1 MDWNTLKPVL
11 EDGTYSIDGVM
22 KKASGSDVS
31 MANNAITHKLKLTV
45 ENGNY
50 TITMNLK
57 GMNISLAGQ
66 SFKGYLQNIKY
77 YRTGYAENAYGV
89 PVGETADVTVESV
102 QKYTD
107 GTKVKDEFGTDYP
120 DIVTIPVIPEA
131 LISGNVPLQVFIPVM
146 DSIMSG
152 NGTQNVSLS
161 IDWDSTKKTSTNDPA
176 FSAEDVVETN
186 PDASNNNKKDD
197 NKDKNTDN
205 GNKKPAD
212 TEKRQQT
219 TKPAVKQLKKGSR
232 YTVGGNVYQATS
244 ANTVSFIKAAN
255 KKAVTVPA
263 TITIAG
269 VKASVTAIGNNAFTS
284 AKKKVTSVTIGA
296 NVTSIGKKVF
306 AGCSK
311 LKKINVQ
318 SKKLKKVGTKALQ
331 GIHKM
336 AVIKVPKKNKKAYT
350 KLFKG
355 KGQKKTVKVK

>member
-1 MDWNTLKPVL
+1 
-11 EDGTYSIDGVM
+11 
-22 KKASGSDVS
+22 
-31 MANNAITHKLKLTV
+31 
-45 ENGNY
+45 
-50 TITMNLK
+50 MNLK

-77 YRTGYAENAYGV
+77 YRTGYTENAYGV
-89 PVGETADVTVESV
+89 PVGETADATVESV

-186 PDASNNNKKDD
+186 PDASDNNKKDD

-205 GNKKPAD
+205 GNKKPA
-212 TEKRQQT
+212 
-219 TKPAVKQLKKGSR
+219 VKQFKKGSK
-232 YTVGGNVYQATS
+232 YAVGGNVYQATS
-244 ANTVSFIKAAN
+244 ANTVSFVKAAN
-255 KKAVTVPA
+255 KKAVSVPA
-263 TITIAG
+263 TITAAG
-269 VKASVTAIGNNAFTS
+269 VKASVTAIGNNAFTG
-284 AKKKVTSVTIGA
+284 AKKKVTSVTVGA
-296 NVTSIGKKVF
+296 NVTSIGKKAF

-331 GIHKM
+331 GIHKK